1 LRRTSFA
8 VPRVSPSTEGTQRLG
23 RIHLAPGFTRANAYA
38 YLYAAFFSICL
49 LAFLSF
55 IQPYTLNVNLGIPEN
70 LQGRATLVLGALNEI
85 ITLLLI
91 GPFGAL
97 SDKLGRR
104 PVYVLG
110 FLWIGAGFAVIP
122 FSSTYAEL
130 VVSTMF
136 WAVGAAAV
144 GAMLATVLADIPQE
158 RSRGALVGLTGVCQG
173 FGVLLGILVLSRL
186 PETFADQGIDALTA
200 GRLTY
205 WIATTL
211 CLITALVCFVGLK
224 RGAPAHVAEHETLR
238 HLLREGVAAAARNR
252 RIVLGYCVNF
262 IARADLTII
271 GTYFS
276 LRMTQAGLDSGMS
289 GPVATGYAGRVFGM
303 AQLAALVSAIVFLFW
318 ADRFDRVTVVIV
330 AMALAAIGYTWVGLS
345 DPLSPAIFAAAI
357 MMGIGEL
364 CAILS
369 GQLLLG
375 QEAPLHIRGSVF
387 GLAGICGSVGIL
399 FVNLVCGQ
407 LYDLWSRAAPF
418 VVIGVCN
425 LVILAFALYVR
436 AHHPA
441 PSASM
446 DGGIDRS
453 ER

>member
-1 LRRTSFA
+1 ML
-8 VPRVSPSTEGTQRLG
+8 
-23 RIHLAPGFTRANAYA
+23 LAAGFTRGNAYT

-55 IQPYTLNVNLGIPEN
+55 IQPYTLYVNLGIPESQ
-70 LQGRATLVLGALNEI
+70 QGRATLVLGALNEI
-85 ITLLLI
+85 VTLLLI

-97 SDKLGRR
+97 SDKIGRR

-122 FSSTYAEL
+122 LSSTFAEL
-130 VVSTMF
+130 VATTMF

-158 RSRGALVGLTGVCQG
+158 RSRGALVGLTGVYQG
-173 FGVLLGILVLSRL
+173 FGVLLGIFLLSRL
-186 PETFADQGIDALTA
+186 PGILEARGVDALTA

-205 WIATTL
+205 WTATGL
-211 CLITALVCFVGLK
+211 CLVTALVCFLGLK
-224 RGAPAHVAEHETLR
+224 RGTPAHVAERETLR
-238 HLLREGVAAAARNR
+238 HLLRQGVDAAAQNP

-276 LRMTQAGLDSGMS
+276 LRMTQAGIDGGMT
-289 GPVATGYAGRVFGM
+289 GAVATGYAGRVYGM
-303 AQLAALVSAIVFLFW
+303 AQLAALLSAIVFLFW
-318 ADRFDRVTVVIV
+318 ADRFNRVTVVIV
-330 AMALAAIGYTWVGLS
+330 AMALAAIGYTWVGVTN
-345 DPLSPAIFAAAI
+345 PLSPVIYVAAV

-407 LYDLWSRAAPF
+407 LYDVWSKSAPF
-418 VVIGVCN
+418 LVIGICN
-425 LVILAFALYVR
+425 LAILAFALHVR
-436 AHHPA
+436 AKHPTV
-441 PSASM
+441 P
-446 DGGIDRS
+446 DRQTGIIQP
-453 ER
+453 

>member
-1 LRRTSFA
+1 MKAPEDLPARKVGPVF
-8 VPRVSPSTEGTQRLG
+8 
-23 RIHLAPGFTRANAYA
+23 LASGFTRGNAYA

-85 ITLLLI
+85 VTLLLI

-97 SDKLGRR
+97 SDKVGRR

-122 FSSTYAEL
+122 LSSTFVEL
-130 VVSTMF
+130 VMTTMF

-173 FGVLLGILVLSRL
+173 FGVLLGIFLLSRL
-186 PETFADQGIDALTA
+186 PGILEARGVDALTA

-205 WIATTL
+205 WTATAL
-211 CLITALVCFVGLK
+211 CLITALVCFLGLK
-224 RGAPAHVAEHETLR
+224 RGTPARMAERETLR
-238 HLLREGVAAAARNR
+238 HLLRQGVAAATNNP

-276 LRMTQAGLDSGMS
+276 LRMTHAGLDSGMT
-289 GPVATGYAGRVFGM
+289 GAVATGYAGRVYGM
-303 AQLAALVSAIVFLFW
+303 AQLAALLSAIVFLFW
-318 ADRFDRVTVVIV
+318 ADRFNRVTVVIV
-330 AMALAAIGYTWVGLS
+330 AMALAAVGYTWVGVS
-345 DPLSPAIFAAAI
+345 DPLSPVIYVAAV

-375 QEAPLHIRGSVF
+375 QEAPVHIRGSVF

-407 LYDLWSRAAPF
+407 LYDLWSRSAPF
-418 VVIGVCN
+418 LVIGACN
-425 LVILAFALYVR
+425 LVILAFALRVR
-436 AHHPA
+436 ARHPA
-441 PSASM
+441 PSTP
-446 DGGIDRS
+446 R
-453 ER
+453 R